1 MNDKLRLKYTL
12 IHILILCIYF
22 IIVVNIEPYFPQT
35 KIMKWI
41 IFVALLLLYLIIDRT
56 IRHFYKKEKT
66 KKEMD

>member
-1 MNDKLRLKYTL
+1 
-12 IHILILCIYF
+12 
-22 IIVVNIEPYFPQT
+22 VVNIEPYFPQT